1 MSTERSFFQTMEEF
15 GFLSHIYEKLP
26 PDFTAVFEI
35 ARVLEDEDT
44 PLHRQLK
51 DVLALPSLIQSSH
64 RDELIDPHHYVP
76 TGTEYEA
83 ELIRSHHDLARVYPN
98 QFILPEEIFLERLAR
113 RELWMPIAKEPKI
126 LPVSEV
132 NEGFS
137 FDNKKQKV
145 YILFDTSASMN
156 THHRIHLAKA
166 ILYYFL
172 KTNRTELGHISFRT
186 FDTHIGDLH
195 TAIDT
200 ESYNALMAHV
210 LRITHLGD
218 GTQLQKAILTA
229 ARDIEEMEH
238 LSGAEILVITDG
250 AVALSDEEIRSQI
263 DATTVIHAVKIG
275 HAQLF
280 ATEAQVQ
287 DLLTLGPHKDQM
299 LVDLVQQERDIQHH
313 ISLSQGQDKHR
324 GLEMALA
331 GVRRQISERR
341 GKLGVD
347 IQKSYA
353 RELERLSR
361 IYIEI
366 DDFNETERFRADTET
381 IDDLSELALSLAEEA
396 EEFVTPELMKKIAV
410 LHDHI
415 QFLIKYETD
424 PALLEKLRAIDLQ
437 LKKLIAKVMGE
448 SQHAETGESPDPD
461 APAEKTAVQVPL
473 NDEDLRDLRFLLDAD
488 LSFGGD
494 WTRIFRWMW
503 VKVKSV
509 FGR

>member
-98 QFILPEEIFLERLAR
+98 QFMLPEEIFLERLAR

-126 LPVSEV
+126 LPVAEISDD
-132 NEGFS
+132 FS

-186 FDTHIGDLH
+186 FDTHIGELH
-195 TAIDT
+195 TAIDA
-200 ESYNALMAHV
+200 ESYHALMSHV

-218 GTQLQKAILTA
+218 GTQLQQAILTA
-229 ARDIEEMEH
+229 AHDIEEMEH

-250 AVALSDEEIRSQI
+250 AVALSEEDIRSQI
-263 DATTVIHAVKIG
+263 DASTMIHTVKIG

-280 ATEAQVQ
+280 ATEAQIQ

-299 LVDLVQQERDIQHH
+299 LVELVEHERGLLHH

-324 GLEMALA
+324 GLEMTLA
-331 GVRRQISERR
+331 GVRRQIADRR

-361 IYIEI
+361 IFIEI
-366 DDFNETERFRADTET
+366 DDFNETERFRADRET
-381 IDDLSELALSLAEEA
+381 IEDLGSLALSLAEEA
-396 EEFVTPELMKKIAV
+396 EEFLTPELTKKVAI

-415 QFLIKYETD
+415 HFLIKYETD
-424 PALLEKLRAIDLQ
+424 PELLEKLRDIDQQ
-437 LKKLIAKVMGE
+437 LKKLIAKMMGQPQQGH
-448 SQHAETGESPDPD
+448 SGPDTEGV
-461 APAEKTAVQVPL
+461 APAERTTVQVPL
-473 NDEDLRDLRFLLDAD
+473 NDEDLRDLKFLLDAD

-494 WTRIFRWMW
+494 WTRMFRWLW
-503 VKVKSV
+503 LKVKTV
-509 FGR
+509 FRK

>member
-1 MSTERSFFQTMEEF
+1 MSTERSFFQAMEEF

-35 ARVLEDEDT
+35 ARVIEDEDT

-64 RDELIDPHHYVP
+64 RDELVDPHHYVP

-98 QFILPEEIFLERLAR
+98 QFMLPEEIFLERLAR

-132 NEGFS
+132 DEGFS

-172 KTNRTELGHISFRT
+172 KKNRAELGHISFRT
-186 FDTHIGDLH
+186 LDVHVGELH
-195 TAIDT
+195 TAVDV
-200 ESYNALMAHV
+200 ESFHALMARV

-229 ARDIEEMEH
+229 AHDIEEMEH

-250 AVALSDEEIRSQI
+250 AVALTEEEIRSQI
-263 DATTVIHAVKIG
+263 DPSTVIHTIKIG

-280 ATEAQVQ
+280 ATEAQIQ
-287 DLLTLGPHKDQM
+287 DLLTLGPNKDQM

-313 ISLSQGQDKHR
+313 IGLSQGQDKQR

-341 GKLGVD
+341 GKLGVE
-347 IQKSYA
+347 IQKTYA
-353 RELERLSR
+353 RELAALSR
-361 IYIEI
+361 VYIEI
-366 DDFNETERFRADTET
+366 DDFNETERFRADAET
-381 IDDLSELALSLAEEA
+381 INDLNELALSLAVEA
-396 EEFVTPELMKKIAV
+396 EEFLTPELTKKVAV

-424 PALLEKLRAIDLQ
+424 PELLEKLRAIDQQ
-437 LKKLIAKVMGE
+437 LKKLISKIMGE
-448 SQHAETGESPDPD
+448 PGHAEAGESEGDD
-461 APAEKTAVQVPL
+461 QGEKTSVQVPL

-503 VKVKSV
+503 VKVKQA
-509 FGR
+509 FRR